1 MSSTFRDVY
10 LPAVDNPEAGA
21 VWRISYFK
29 PDRRPGVVSAY
40 EGIQAA
46 GRFGTTFTCDIFGCR
61 KYRRQLAGRATKRAI
76 GLALA
81 DLLGEMRDA
90 GVIPADRA
98 ERFIQQ
104 ATAV

>member
-1 MSSTFRDVY
+1 MSATFRDVY
-10 LPAVDNPEAGA
+10 LPAVDNTEAGA

-40 EGIQAA
+40 EGVQDA

-81 DLLGEMRDA
+81 DMLSEMRDA